1 MPGCHSYEDTMLQVQ
16 ADAERASIPYRWWL
30 LDSWFHALSGP
41 ECWEGTPEQV
51 GAIFPHGLRWLYNAS
66 GGLTVGVHWS
76 SSFGTVFKTPARS

>member
-1 MPGCHSYEDTMLQVQ
+1 MLQVQ